1 MILHTLNASPSS
13 SAFADCLKTIA
24 EGDAVVLM
32 GDGVYAAI
40 AHTDASKV
48 LEDTDARLYIMTVDA
63 LAAGVVNL
71 SGAIS
76 GIDMN
81 GFVTLT
87 EEFSRQQAWY

>member
-1 MILHTLNASPSS
+1 
-13 SAFADCLKTIA
+13 
-24 EGDAVVLM
+24 
-32 GDGVYAAI
+32 
-40 AHTDASKV
+40 
-48 LEDTDARLYIMTVDA
+48 